1 MPLNDQFPELSPP
14 APSRWSRW
22 RTPFAVAGTLILLGA
37 AFVGLVFWWALQ
49 DLPSLESLTQY
60 QPSQVS
66 RVYSDDRQVVG
77 QFYVE
82 RRLRAQLTDVPQ
94 VLTQAVIAVEDARF
108 FEHPGLDVI
117 GIARAVW
124 TNLRRGGKV
133 EGASTITQQLARSL
147 FLSAERTYG
156 RKIRELILAYKMELI
171 LSKEEILELYLN
183 QIYFGQGAYGV
194 VAAAQ
199 TYFGKSLSELT
210 LGEAA
215 MLAGLPKSP
224 NNYSPY
230 KNLERAKKRQ
240 EHVLTRME
248 EAGFITIEQRLDA
261 LAMPLVLRRPGA
273 EQVAPYFVEHV
284 RQHLVNKYGETMV
297 YKGGLE
303 IFTTLNAEL
312 QKSAEKALVRGLRE
326 LDKRQGWRG
335 PVGTQDI
342 TALPPPGTPAPQDKP
357 LQPGEIV
364 QGVVVKIGRDAVQ
377 VQVGSVVGRLLH
389 DDMGWAKRRLK
400 GKDPVKDAVTLPT
413 VKNLLKPGD
422 IIEVSLKKVEKNTT
436 YFQLEQTPIVEGGL
450 VAIDPRNGS
459 IRAMVGGYDFARSE
473 YNRVMT
479 ARRQPGSAFKPII
492 YATAFNEG
500 LSPATVV
507 LDAPVI
513 YENEED
519 PEKTWKPENYGKR
532 FHGPVTLREAL
543 IHSHNVATVKLLE
556 KIGIKPVV
564 EFAKTLGIMSPIN
577 QDLSLALGSSGIT
590 PLEMVSAY
598 GVFANQGYRL
608 QPYAVSTVQDANGQP
623 LEQILFEPQQVITKE
638 TAYLITN
645 VLEDV
650 VQKGTGQL
658 ARAIERSVAGKT
670 GTTNDFTD
678 AWFIGY
684 TPTLATAVWVGFDD
698 IRTLGETESGA
709 HAALPIW
716 LEFMQAALP
725 LVPPTP
731 FEIPEDIRYARVDPR
746 TGLLAPEHSDEGIV
760 EVFNK
765 GTEPTESAPEVVD
778 TGEFYRLDQIPEA
791 LAAPPPAPV
800 TPGPSA
806 APVPGG
812 TVPGP
817 PAPAPGAAVPAPGQ
831 ARVQAAPPVP
841 GTPVP
846 GPVRPPA
853 APPFSPPTSR

>member
-1 MPLNDQFPELSPP
+1 MPFTDRFTEPDTSSPN
-14 APSRWSRW
+14 RWSRW
-22 RTPFAVAGTLILLGA
+22 RTFFALAGALAVLGA
-37 AFVGLVFWWALQ
+37 GAVGFVFWWASQ
-49 DLPSLESLTQY
+49 DLPSLESLSQY

-82 RRLRAQLTDVPQ
+82 RRLKAQLADVPQ
-94 VLTQAVIAVEDARF
+94 HLTQAVIAVEDARF
-108 FEHPGLDVI
+108 FEHPGLDLI

-194 VAAAQ
+194 VSAAQ

-215 MLAGLPKSP
+215 LLAGLPKSP

-240 EHVLTRME
+240 EHVLLRME
-248 EAGFITIEQRLDA
+248 EAAFITMEQRLDA
-261 LAMPLVLRRPGA
+261 LTKPLMLRRPGA

-284 RQHLVNKYGETMV
+284 RQHLVGKYGETMV

-303 IFTTLNAEL
+303 IFTTLNAEM
-312 QKSAEKALVRGLRE
+312 QKAAEQALNRGLRE

-335 PVGTQDI
+335 PIGTQDI
-342 TALPPPGTPAPQDKP
+342 TALPPPGPPSPQDKP

-364 QGVVVKIGRDAVQ
+364 QGVVTKIGRDSVQ
-377 VQVGSVVGRLLH
+377 VQVGVLLGQMTF
-389 DDMGWAKRRLK
+389 DDMAWARRWLK
-400 GKDPVKDAVTLPT
+400 GRDPVKDAVTLPT

-422 IIEVSLKKVEKNTT
+422 IIEVSLKKVEKNTPH
-436 YFQLEQTPIVEGGL
+436 FQLEQTPIVEGAL

-459 IRAMVGGYDFARSE
+459 IRAMVGGYDFLRSE

-500 LSPATVV
+500 LSPSTVV
-507 LDAPVI
+507 VDSPVI

-532 FHGPVTLREAL
+532 FHGPVSLREAL

-556 KIGIKPVV
+556 RIGIKPVV
-564 EFAKTLGIMSPIN
+564 EFAKTLGITSPLN

-598 GVFANQGYRL
+598 GVFANQGYKL
-608 QPYAVSTVQDANGQP
+608 QPYSVSTVQDANGQP

-650 VQKGTGQL
+650 IQKGTGQL
-658 ARAIERSVAGKT
+658 AKTIERSVAGKT

-746 TGLLAPEHSDEGIV
+746 TGLLEPDQSDRGIV

-765 GTEPTESAPEVVD
+765 GAEPTESVPEVMD
-778 TGEFYRLDQIPEA
+778 PAEFYRLDQIPEA
-791 LAAPPPAPV
+791 LALPPPVAPAPGT
-800 TPGPSA
+800 TP
-806 APVPGG
+806 
-812 TVPGP
+812 
-817 PAPAPGAAVPAPGQ
+817 PAPGAAAAGAVTQPAPGST
-831 ARVQAAPPVP
+831 AP
-841 GTPVP
+841 TPK
-846 GPVRPPA
+846 PVRPQA
-853 APPFSPPTSR
+853 TPPFSPPR